1 VRVPDLALLVL
12 FGCYLALTTPII
24 QRDVQWVGDEDPIP
38 VD

>member
-1 VRVPDLALLVL
+1 VRVSYLALLVL